1 MMMKRI
7 ALFALLGA
15 AAAVLGGC
23 PIYPDDRDSRVCL
36 DGECYRCPEPYYS
49 SSRCSAW
56 SCDVSSDC
64 PSGYACG
71 TDQRCRLG
79 TPISADTCGK
89 SSDCAAG
96 QVCGRDNRCHDGSC
110 SSFGCPSGQICK
122 LSGGVAECIDGP
134 RMPMPD
140 GGTPGAKSTCAS
152 DRDCPTPSGSKCL
165 SGACVTPADQCADAT
180 QCPTGQCVQGACTPS
195 CSDTKPCPTGY
206 ACDTGKGVCT
216 NNPGPCTSSAQC
228 AGGNVCVEQRCVA
241 PCSASGACAA
251 GLVCVDGGCI
261 ADEKPVFSCAKD
273 GVQDTCQPG
282 SLCLRRSC
290 YIGCDADAGADACK
304 SADKFNVC
312 KAVSTSS
319 GSYSVCGSANNLGTE
334 CDPTQNK
341 ACTPGLVCIDGFC
354 R

>member
-23 PIYPDDRDSRVCL
+23 PIYPDNRDSRVCL
-36 DGECYRCPEPYYS
+36 DGECYRCPDASYA
-49 SSRCSAW
+49 SSRCSPWA
-56 SCDVSSDC
+56 CDVSSDC
-64 PSGYACG
+64 PGGYACG
-71 TDQRCRLG
+71 TDQRCHLG
-79 TPISADTCGK
+79 TTPPSAACAA
-89 SSDCAAG
+89 SSDCGPG
-96 QVCGRDNRCHDGSC
+96 QVCGADSQCHGGDCTTHGC
-110 SSFGCPSGQICK
+110 SSGYVCK
-122 LSGGVAECIDGP
+122 LSGGVAQCTATGTSKADA
-134 RMPMPD
+134 
-140 GGTPGAKSTCAS
+140 GTPGAKSTCAT
-152 DRDCPTPSGSKCL
+152 DRDCATPAGSKCL
-165 SGACVTPADQCADAT
+165 SGACVAPADQCADAT

-273 GVQDTCQPG
+273 GVQDACQPG
-282 SLCLRRSC
+282 SVCLRRSC

-319 GSYSVCGSANNLGTE
+319 GSYSVCGSAQNLGTE

-341 ACTPGLVCIDGFC
+341 TCTPGLVCIDGFC